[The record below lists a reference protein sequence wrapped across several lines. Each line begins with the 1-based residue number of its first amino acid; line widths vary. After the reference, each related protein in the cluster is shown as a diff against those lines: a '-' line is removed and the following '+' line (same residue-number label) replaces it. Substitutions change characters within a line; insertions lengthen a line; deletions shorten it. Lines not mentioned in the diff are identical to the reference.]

1 MTSTRLL
8 LGQHKFIP
16 LAISM
21 VDIIWED
28 LVGKSLDAKI
38 KSLDQ
43 INRERSLEMPLK
55 LLRTLKVKLVAK
67 T

>member
-1 MTSTRLL
+1 
-8 LGQHKFIP
+8 
-16 LAISM
+16 M

-43 INRERSLEMPLK
+43 INQERSLEMPLK